1 MEALKTFL
9 KKFIRRLN
17 INRLM
22 SEIMRDER
30 LKSYIIELNQ
40 EQLYDQGADSN
51 GNPLEPYSRLTMQIK
66 KRKGQRF
73 DRTTLKDTGKFY
85 KSFRIIVES
94 DGFVITADGQK
105 ETGNLFDRYG
115 VDILGL
121 NSVNKYQVEQI
132 LGREIREKIIQM
144 L

>member
-1 MEALKTFL
+1 
-9 KKFIRRLN
+9 
-17 INRLM
+17 M

>member
-1 MEALKTFL
+1 VEALKTFL